1 MSMSIA
7 AFFDFDHTLL
17 EGDSQGIEVE
27 YLRRTGRMS
36 AARALRILAQYL
48 TYKVNLVSAESMVR
62 LCIRSYKGVP
72 RADVVRDADDFY
84 SEQIRPR
91 LRPRILSVLADHR
104 QNGHPLVLLS
114 ASVPHIIEPAGEN
127 LGFDIAYCTQL
138 EEGGDGCLTG
148 EPEGEVC
155 ISSAKKTIVEKLAAA
170 RDIDLAASYAYS
182 DHHTDLPFLEAV
194 GHPVAVS
201 PTRRLRAIAKK
212 RDWSILGS
220 D

>member
-1 MSMSIA
+1 MSKNTA

-27 YLRRTGRMS
+27 YLRRTGRM
-36 AARALRILAQYL
+36 AAGRALRILAQYL

-72 RADVVRDADDFY
+72 RADVVRGADVFY

-91 LRPRILSVLADHR
+91 LRPRILSVLDDHR
-104 QNGHPLVLLS
+104 QKGHTLVLLS
-114 ASVPHIIEPAGEN
+114 ASVPHIIESAGED
-127 LGFDIAYCTQL
+127 LGFDLVFCTQL
-138 EEGGDGCLTG
+138 EEDGDGHLTG
-148 EPEGEVC
+148 EPDGAVC
-155 ISSAKKTIVEKLAAA
+155 ISGAKKTIVEELAAA

-182 DHHTDLPFLEAV
+182 DHHTDLPFLETV

-212 RDWSILGS
+212 RAWSVLES
-220 D
+220 V